1 MYRFDTGLTERL
13 VNLGHNDLYVLME
26 EFLITEKLGSD
37 PRFQKAKEAE
47 LLIKLERWSDANKAY
62 KNMLKDK

>member
-1 MYRFDTGLTERL
+1 
-13 VNLGHNDLYVLME
+13 ME